1 MTTTIIV
8 HAHCSADKEV
18 FVAIT
23 DGDESV
29 EEFVLQDGE
38 SADRAVYDGR
48 ELRVKERMR

>member
-1 MTTTIIV
+1 MTTTVIV
-8 HAHCSADKEV
+8 NAHCSANKEV

-38 SADRAVYDGR
+38 SADRVVYDGL
-48 ELRVKERMR
+48 EISVKERMR